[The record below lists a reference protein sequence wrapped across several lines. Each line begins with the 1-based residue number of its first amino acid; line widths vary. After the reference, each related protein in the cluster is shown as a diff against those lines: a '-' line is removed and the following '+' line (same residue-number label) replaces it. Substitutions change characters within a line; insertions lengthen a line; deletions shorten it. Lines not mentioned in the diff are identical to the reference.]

1 MAFDVQAALERTG
14 LPTSRSTIRRQGDE
28 DNLLPDIYLIY
39 SEMLVPGDFFDDRYH
54 AMLHHV
60 TVHICSEG
68 NPREAL
74 ESVIREMGAEGF
86 SPTPEVQDGYDR
98 DADLYVTVCQ
108 FEGEERMADAL

>member
-60 TVHICSEG
+60 TVHICSAPYLPLFSW
-68 NPREAL
+68 NIDCISAL
-74 ESVIREMGAEGF
+74 TLAYLSVDSCFLR
-86 SPTPEVQDGYDR
+86 
-98 DADLYVTVCQ
+98 
-108 FEGEERMADAL
+108 